1 MYLQCVRICPLQ
13 RRSRKEKGKT
23 KKKKEDGQAATP
35 EGEREA
41 KEKASKPLP
50 HEGGKEEGKAK
61 KQKGGSQAASPE
73 REREAKEKSKK
84 QPKHKKGRAFLT
96 RKSEVGGAGGMPV
109 HYMVLPAVLLGGVA
123 ILVYIGEQWLL
134 GPAVNRPL
142 PLTPAVSS
150 EWRNDSEYG
159 SRLWGTYR

>member
-1 MYLQCVRICPLQ
+1 MCICPLQ
-13 RRSRKEKGKT
+13 RRSRKQKGKT
-23 KKKKEDGQAATP
+23 KRKEDGQAVVTP
-35 EGEREA
+35 EREGEA
-41 KEKASKPLP
+41 KEKAKPLP

-61 KQKGGSQAASPE
+61 KQKGGSQTASPE
-73 REREAKEKSKK
+73 REREAKEKSSKK
-84 QPKHKKGRAFLT
+84 QPKHKRGGASLT
-96 RKSEVGGAGGMPV
+96 RKSEGGGAGGMPV